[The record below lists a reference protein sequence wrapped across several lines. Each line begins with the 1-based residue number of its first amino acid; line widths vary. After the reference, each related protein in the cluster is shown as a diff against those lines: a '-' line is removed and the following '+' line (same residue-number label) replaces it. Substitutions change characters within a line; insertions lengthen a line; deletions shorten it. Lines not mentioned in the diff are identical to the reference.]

1 MGFGGP
7 PRNGLLISLSV
18 VAVTVRSMDI
28 AFLLIGLLLGSAG
41 GIWLAVQARSAL
53 ADAARE
59 SARREEF
66 HVDRANRQAEREALL
81 REHIARVEAA
91 AATDDQMLDAFRSLS
106 QEALAAQSAQ
116 LVQLAEAKYG
126 ALHQTTDSVLAG
138 HSKAVGDGLRALSE
152 RLVALERERNDATS
166 ALRAIV
172 GDLSVAHRAT
182 QAETS
187 KLAAAM
193 RDNRVRGAWGEV
205 QLRRVLEMA
214 GLDRHADFI
223 EQRGVTDGESRSR
236 PDVVVPLPNG
246 RCVVIDAKVPLDR
259 YLDAANAGDP
269 AIERRLQA
277 EHAKAVAGHVT
288 ALAQRDYAAK
298 VDGSVDMVLLF
309 LPGEPF
315 LAAALDADPTLF
327 EAAAAKGVHLVTPS
341 SLVPLLR
348 GIALGWREHQAERA
362 AAEIQQLGIEL
373 HERIAIFAEHFAAV
387 GSQLDRTVNAFNRS
401 VGSLDLRV
409 VSTARKLSEHGAGS
423 TRTVP
428 DVVEVPT
435 VSRPIRML
443 ELIVAS
449 RPDESTAPL
458 SAAAGESP
466 GQPPAGTAAS

>member
-1 MGFGGP
+1 
-7 PRNGLLISLSV
+7 
-18 VAVTVRSMDI
+18 MDI
-28 AFLLIGLLLGSAG
+28 AYLLIGLLLGSAG

-327 EAAAAKGVHLVTPS
+327 EAAAAKGVTS
-341 SLVPLLR
+341 SR
-348 GIALGWREHQAERA
+348 RR
-362 AAEIQQLGIEL
+362 
-373 HERIAIFAEHFAAV
+373 
-387 GSQLDRTVNAFNRS
+387 RS
-401 VGSLDLRV
+401 
-409 VSTARKLSEHGAGS
+409 
-423 TRTVP
+423 
-428 DVVEVPT
+428 
-435 VSRPIRML
+435 SRCS
-443 ELIVAS
+443 VAS
-449 RPDESTAPL
+449 RWAGESTRPSAPPPRSSNSASSCTSASPSSPSTSPPSAASSIEPSTRSTAP
-458 SAAAGESP
+458 SARSTSVSCRRRASCPSTVPARLAPSP
-466 GQPPAGTAAS
+466 MSSRCPPSRDPSACWS